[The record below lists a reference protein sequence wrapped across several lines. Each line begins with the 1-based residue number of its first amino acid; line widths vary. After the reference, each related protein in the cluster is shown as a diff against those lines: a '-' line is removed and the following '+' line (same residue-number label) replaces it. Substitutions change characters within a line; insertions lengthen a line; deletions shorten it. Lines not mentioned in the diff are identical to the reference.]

1 VRRQWL
7 HSDRSDH
14 DCCPLAA
21 HGASCHGRVGK
32 VKRQGA
38 ADDHLVCDVGRRFSG
53 PCGDKVQDVPV
64 RGSDRIEALC
74 GVRCGREVEMAFLGQ
89 PPVGVDDGV
98 TVGIRGEAEN
108 SQLRP
113 RGGVD
118 VLHRLLPF
126 SGHTDRGNRCQFAL
140 DIMHER
146 AKI

>member
-7 HSDRSDH
+7 HSDRTDN
-14 DCCPLAA
+14 DCWPLAV

-32 VKRQGA
+32 VERQGA
-38 ADDHLVCDVGRRFSG
+38 ADDHLVYDVGHRFSG

-64 RGSDRIEALC
+64 RGSDRIEARC
-74 GVRCGREVEMAFLGQ
+74 GLRCGREVGMAFLGQ

-98 TVGIRGEAEN
+98 TVGIRGEAED
-108 SQLRP
+108 SELRP
-113 RGGVD
+113 QGGGD

-126 SGHTDRGNRCQFAL
+126 SGHADRGNRFQFAL